1 MNEIHSVLDRVLA
14 DNMRAQVVVTEKQIQ
29 EIMFMTY
36 GYSYDETRR
45 AQEALQKSNKAIE
58 AEMQRAENEAENKI
72 EMKMNQDKAFQEALQ
87 NWDSKNYWVDE
98 KSSKEWPDCEPR
110 QQWDHSINNTTAQD
124 WDAVRPDMVN
134 SPAHYM
140 QGGIE
145 TIDFIEA
152 KLTPEEFRGYLKGN
166 VLKYASRMG
175 NKGSMR
181 LDAGKAA
188 WYSNRIVETK

>member
-1 MNEIHSVLDRVLA
+1 MNEIYDIYRKIRTDCTTHLEVQNKMIKDYGY
-14 DNMRAQVVVTEKQIQ
+14 TWQ
-29 EIMFMTY
+29 EIT
-36 GYSYDETRR
+36 
-45 AQEALQKSNKAIE
+45 EAKVAMESNE
-58 AEMQRAENEAENKI
+58 P
-72 EMKMNQDKAFQEALQ
+72 
-87 NWDSKNYWVDE
+87 NYWLDIANDAKKDFDKQYE
-98 KSSKEWPDCEPR
+98 KW
-110 QQWDHSINNTTAQD
+110 SINNATPAD
-124 WDAVRPDMVN
+124 WDAIRPDMVN

-188 WYSNRIVETK
+188 WYSNRIVETN